1 MGELYLA
8 MARLIMA
15 FIVIIA
21 IFAAAWL
28 LLNEAAERA
37 MERAEAAVDR
47 RRCSYKDMARKHG
60 RTVREDNR
68 RRVVKGA

>member
-47 RRCSYKDMARKHG
+47 RRCSFRRIAKKHG
-60 RTVREDNR
+60 RIVREDKHR
-68 RRVVKGA
+68 RAA

>member
-28 LLNEAAERA
+28 LLNAAAERA
-37 MERAEAAVDR
+37 MERAEAAMDR
-47 RRCSYKDMARKHG
+47 RRCSYKDIARKHG
-60 RTVREDNR
+60 RTVRDSNR
-68 RRVVKGA
+68 RRAMKGA

>member
-47 RRCSYKDMARKHG
+47 RRCSYRRIAKKRG
-60 RTVREDNR
+60 RIVREDKHR
-68 RRVVKGA
+68 AA

>member
-21 IFAAAWL
+21 VFAAAWL
-28 LLNEAAERA
+28 LMNEAAERA

-47 RRCSYKDMARKHG
+47 RRCSYRRVAKKHG
-60 RTVREDNR
+60 RIVREDKHR
-68 RRVVKGA
+68 AA

>member
-8 MARLIMA
+8 TARLIMA

-37 MERAEAAVDR
+37 MERAEAAVER
-47 RRCSYKDMARKHG
+47 RRCSYRRIAKKHG
-60 RTVREDNR
+60 RIVREDKHR
-68 RRVVKGA
+68 RAA